1 MPVFDEQL
9 LDKLP
14 AQCRAKII
22 RLDVERDAAYA
33 ATTVAADNL
42 REARA
47 ELSKAEFNLRRE
59 AENRYETN
67 FDFRE
72 KRSADDFFEALSGKL
87 EPVKTRLAI
96 AEQAHASA
104 IQNFTRFSFLENC
117 RDWLANHGRE
127 VLPYRPV
134 YSVRDGSVRSPGEE
148 VTKIRK
154 RIQKLDT
161 ELLGVLAAPL
171 PKDELIQR
179 ATAEIDAIASK
190 GAITIRPTTRSHT
203 PLRLADRL
211 TISTTDRGG
220 IVGDMGSFFTWLLRD
235 AIVATISSE
244 IEGMNFAGS
253 LSEENR
259 EAKLAELNAAKLEL
273 ERAEEAVI
281 QLAEK
286 SGHDIPRRQE
296 ADPRAIFEVS
306 A

>member
-1 MPVFDEQL
+1 MPIFHEQL

-22 RLDVERDAAYA
+22 RLDVERDTAYA
-33 ATTVAADNL
+33 ATAVAADNL
-42 REARA
+42 REARSD
-47 ELSKAEFNLRRE
+47 LSKAEFSLRRE
-59 AENRYETN
+59 AENSYETN
-67 FDFRE
+67 FDFRK
-72 KRSADDFFEALSGKL
+72 KRSADDLFEALSVKL
-87 EPVKTRLAI
+87 EPAKTRLAI

-117 RDWLANHGRE
+117 RDWLVNHGRE

-134 YSVRDGSVRSPGEE
+134 YSEKNDSVRSPAEE
-148 VTKIRK
+148 VVKIRK

-171 PKDELIQR
+171 PKAELIQR
-179 ATAEIDAIASK
+179 ATAEIDTIASK
-190 GAITIRPTTRSHT
+190 GAIVIRPTTRSHT

-220 IVGDMGSFFTWLLRD
+220 IVGDVGAFFTWLLRD
-235 AIVATISSE
+235 AIVSTISSE
-244 IEGMNFAGS
+244 IEAITFSGA
-253 LSEENR
+253 LSEESR
-259 EAKLAELNAAKLEL
+259 EAKLGELNTAKLEL

-286 SGHDIPRRQE
+286 SGHAIPRRQE

>member
-22 RLDVERDAAYA
+22 RLDVERDTAYA

-42 REARA
+42 REARTD
-47 ELSKAEFNLRRE
+47 LSKAEFNLRRE

-67 FDFRE
+67 FDFRK
-72 KRSADDFFEALSGKL
+72 KRSVDDFFKDLSDKL
-87 EPVKTRLAI
+87 EPAKTRLAV
-96 AEQAHASA
+96 AEQAHVAA
-104 IQNFTRFSFLENC
+104 VQNFTRFSFLENC
-117 RDWLANHGRE
+117 RDWLTNHGRE

-134 YSVRDGSVRSPGEE
+134 YSERNDSVRSPGEE
-148 VTKIRK
+148 VAKIRK
-154 RIQKLDT
+154 KIQKLDT
-161 ELLGVLAAPL
+161 ELIGVLAAPL
-171 PKDELIQR
+171 PKDELVQR
-179 ATAEIDAIASK
+179 AIAEIDAIASK

-220 IVGDMGSFFTWLLRD
+220 IVGDVGSFFTWLLRD

-244 IEGMNFAGS
+244 IEAMTFASS
-253 LSEENR
+253 LSEESR
-259 EAKLAELNAAKLEL
+259 EAKLGELNAAKLEL

-286 SGHDIPRRQE
+286 SGHAIPRRQE